1 MQKEKPKS
9 SWRRGLIRI
18 GGSTVMLTL
27 LLLIL
32 PFDEIVEVLRRM
44 PLTIWVAGLG
54 SYLCLHF
61 IGVIKW
67 RLMSNSAGA
76 GMPLSVAARCYYA
89 GLFGNTFLPSIVGG
103 DVVRAGLAFKHV
115 RSKSGLL
122 FGSFIDRLLD
132 FVALIAVAGIG
143 ALLLPTALDPQSRRI
158 FVAAAAFVGLLCV
171 GGFAAIAILPVK
183 RLSIKIR
190 RKLVHLRKA
199 MRAIAERPGAVTMV
213 LSLGIT
219 LQFTLV
225 LLNAWLSNA
234 VGIHISLA
242 MWLFVWPLAK
252 LSGVLP
258 VTQNGIG
265 VREAAQVVL
274 FAPFGVAAV
283 AAVAAGLVF
292 ETIILAGGLVGGAL
306 SLIIAR
312 LSAAHLPQ
320 STSPASNPSVHVAA

>member
-1 MQKEKPKS
+1 MDNAPRKS
-9 SWRRGLIRI
+9 LRRGLIRI
-18 GGSTVMLTL
+18 GGSIVMLGL
-27 LLLIL
+27 LLVIL
-32 PFDEIVEVLRRM
+32 PFGEIVEVLGRM
-44 PLTIWVAGLG
+44 PLHIWLIGLVV
-54 SYLCLHF
+54 YLCLHF
-61 IGVIKW
+61 IGVLKW

-76 GMPLSVAARCYYA
+76 GMPLAVAARCYYA

-103 DVVRAGLAFKHV
+103 DVVRAGLAFRHV

-132 FVALIAVAGIG
+132 FVALIAVAGLG
-143 ALLLPTALDPQSRRI
+143 VLLLPTALDPQSRRV
-158 FVAAAAFVGLLCV
+158 FFAAALFVGLLCV
-171 GGFAAIAILPVK
+171 GGLLAMAILPVR
-183 RLSIKIR
+183 RLPFKIR

-213 LSLGIT
+213 LTLGIT

-225 LLNAWLSNA
+225 LLNAWLSSA

-265 VREAAQVVL
+265 VREVAQVAL

-283 AAVAAGLVF
+283 SAVAAGLVF
-292 ETIILAGGLVGGAL
+292 ETIILAGGLAGGLLAL
-306 SLIIAR
+306 LIGR
-312 LSAAHLPQ
+312 LSAGRLPR
-320 STSPASNPSVHVAA
+320 STSTEPTPSVHAAA